1 MPGYRKRLLK
11 RVVVTKK
18 LLFNKTNI
26 FISPWFLN
34 LENALILDNQGR
46 SRHEVTGKSAQSS
59 HESEKHKKFHDA
71 VSGFHLAWYFTVL
84 FDWTY
89 VGHSIRNFVRL
100 TITCVLWSKRSRMQK
115 TYLKLFKHF
124 QWSVCNVAL
133 DLLMTLLV
141 AMSKKLMKYLSSLTT
156 SQPFIESIGKDIF
169 RTSCNFATPP
179 FLIVRQ
185 SYIFLVY
192 LGDEWV

>member
-26 FISPWFLN
+26 FISPCFLN
-34 LENALILDNQGR
+34 LEN
-46 SRHEVTGKSAQSS
+46 TP
-59 HESEKHKKFHDA
+59 
-71 VSGFHLAWYFTVL
+71 
-84 FDWTY
+84 TY

-133 DLLMTLLV
+133 DPLMTLLV
-141 AMSKKLMKYLSSLTT
+141 AMSKKLMKYLSSLTK

-169 RTSCNFATPP
+169 RTLANM
-179 FLIVRQ
+179 
-185 SYIFLVY
+185 
-192 LGDEWV
+192 

>member
-1 MPGYRKRLLK
+1 
-11 RVVVTKK
+11 
-18 LLFNKTNI
+18 
-26 FISPWFLN
+26 
-34 LENALILDNQGR
+34 
-46 SRHEVTGKSAQSS
+46 
-59 HESEKHKKFHDA
+59 
-71 VSGFHLAWYFTVL
+71 
-84 FDWTY
+84 
-89 VGHSIRNFVRL
+89 
-100 TITCVLWSKRSRMQK
+100 MQK

-192 LGDEWV
+192 LGDE